1 MPMFMDVHEG
11 LGGATKEEVDAAH
24 RRDLEIQDQ
33 FGVRWVSYW
42 FNDPDG
48 KSFCLAEA
56 PSAEAAV
63 ACHKAS
69 HGLMPHEI
77 IEVEAPTL
85 SMFLGKMDTDDGD
98 RVVLDDGRLD
108 SGLRAIMFTDIEG
121 STALSTRYG
130 DAVAVAVVERHDEI
144 VRGCLAEFGGS
155 EVKHTGDGVL
165 ASFVSVTAALRAAAS
180 MHRHAEQEEHL
191 RIKVGVSAG
200 EPVEGATDIFGA
212 SVNLAA
218 RICAEAAGGQ
228 TLVAGT
234 VRDLAI
240 GKGMDFE
247 DRGAVDLKGFPD
259 PIRLYAVSIGPEA

>member
-1 MPMFMDVHEG
+1 MFMDVHEG
-11 LGGATKEEVDAAH
+11 LGDATPEEIDAAH

-42 FNDPDG
+42 FSDPEG

-56 PSAEAAV
+56 PSAEAAK

-85 SMFLGKMDTDDGD
+85 AMFLGEMRTDEKD

-108 SGLRAIMFTDIEG
+108 TALRAIMFTDIEG
-121 STALSTRYG
+121 STALSTEHG
-130 DAVAVAVVERHDEI
+130 DEAAVDAVRRHDEI
-144 VRGCLAEFGGS
+144 VRSCLDQYGGS

-165 ASFVSVTAALRAAAS
+165 ASFVSVTAALSAAEA
-180 MHRHAEQEEHL
+180 MHRRAEDEEHL
-191 RIKVGVSAG
+191 RLKIGISAG
-200 EPVEGATDIFGA
+200 EPVEGASDIYGA

-218 RICAEAAGGQ
+218 RICAHARGGQ

-240 GKGMDFE
+240 GKGIDFIDCGE
-247 DRGAVDLKGFPD
+247 TRLKGFPE
-259 PIRLYAVSIGPEA
+259 PVRLFATA